1 MVTKDVRFAESDFHA
16 FRNLVSRST
25 LISGTGEKERNK
37 FFRLLKEKVRALKD
51 SLRRFNQSSIFFVIF
66 QLMNAT
72 TDLQQQLFN
81 FIKSSQPHI
90 SLADELCDL
99 LEISHDSA
107 YTSYQGRKASF
118 SLSELKWF
126 REKYNIALDQVLQL
140 NSGAV
145 VFKSSDGSSDI
156 RDLKT
161 YLERCCGRQNFFNA
175 FQQKEMLVLA
185 KDFAV
190 FRSSLYLKLLLSN
203 VFSGC
208 AISCLM
214 KD

>member
-1 MVTKDVRFAESDFHA
+1 
-16 FRNLVSRST
+16 
-25 LISGTGEKERNK
+25 
-37 FFRLLKEKVRALKD
+37 
-51 SLRRFNQSSIFFVIF
+51 
-66 QLMNAT
+66 MNAT

-107 YTSYQGRKASF
+107 YRRIRGEKPL
-118 SLSELKWF
+118 SLSELKVVC
-126 REKYNIALDQVLQL
+126 EKYNIALDQVLQL
-140 NSGAV
+140 NSGTV

-161 YLERCCGRQNFFNA
+161 YLEGLLRETKFFNA
-175 FQQKEMLVLA
+175 FKQKEMLVLA

-190 FRSSLYLKLLLSN
+190 FQQIKTMKGLMNSNSSVIQRK
-203 VFSGC
+203 
-208 AISCLM
+208 
-214 KD
+214 